1 MYVIER
7 WLNGTIIFVSETR
20 IKRKHSSEAVNW
32 KNPPQVSGNMLTGQC
47 AAFFG
52 PLMKMP
58 CNLITGS
65 CSFVTQFSLH
75 QSKLPGD

>member
-1 MYVIER
+1 MYVIEQ

-32 KNPPQVSGNMLTGQC
+32 KTPQVSGSMLTGQC
-47 AAFFG
+47 TAFFG

-65 CSFVTQFSLH
+65 CSFVIQFSLR
-75 QSKLPGD
+75 QSKLPTD